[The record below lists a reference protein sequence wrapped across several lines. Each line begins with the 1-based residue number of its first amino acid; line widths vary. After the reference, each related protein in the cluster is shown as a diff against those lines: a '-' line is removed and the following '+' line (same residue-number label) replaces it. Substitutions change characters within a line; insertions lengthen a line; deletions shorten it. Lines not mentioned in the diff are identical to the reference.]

1 MASPKGSFISSDD
14 ICAAGLTLAMR
25 LYLKRNAIYME
36 LLQNQERWAYFLPQ
50 PDLIVHNKV
59 SSDYRNC
66 LVYIYILHVTT
77 LATVPH

>member
-1 MASPKGSFISSDD
+1 
-14 ICAAGLTLAMR
+14 
-25 LYLKRNAIYME
+25 ME
-36 LLQNQERWAYFLPQ
+36 LLQNQERWAYFLPK